1 MRPHGCPHGRPN
13 VHTGDRVLR
22 NATDVTDSRQIAGRK
37 ERLRP
42 PVTLHRTPS
51 HPTLLIRDQ
60 GSRVQISPPRPTS
73 QLRTTR
79 SERATPRL
87 LSRCQTD
94 CKIFLLRT
102 TATRCDPFRTP
113 ATAITVS
120 SSVSS
125 DTPGSLLRGTIRSR
139 FLLHLRC
146 LFCREAVRG
155 DSSVIH
161 HQHDVSHR
169 LDVFQWIAIQN
180 DQIRFQARQDRT
192 CPL

>member
-1 MRPHGCPHGRPN
+1 MLRRSAPLENKPNKVRTADPVARAFLPVPAKDLPAAGGGAVGALLAAPPFRASGR
-13 VHTGDRVLR
+13 L
-22 NATDVTDSRQIAGRK
+22 
-37 ERLRP
+37 
-42 PVTLHRTPS
+42 
-51 HPTLLIRDQ
+51 
-60 GSRVQISPPRPTS
+60 
-73 QLRTTR
+73 R

-94 CKIFLLRT
+94 CRIFLLRT
-102 TATRCDPFRTP
+102 TTTRCHPFRTP
-113 ATAITVS
+113 ATVITVS
-120 SSVSS
+120 FSVSS

-192 CPL
+192 CPF